1 MEPVDKTPT
10 TPDAKPHLEPRTDS
24 ITPIQTDANLS
35 GEKKHIHPI
44 HLMEQKMLEKIEQEI
59 PEQILFDPR
68 SPCCSRT
75 PFLGPTPVKERSENN
90 FEEVEEERKEEEK

>member
-1 MEPVDKTPT
+1 MEQGNKTPT

-24 ITPIQTDANLS
+24 ITPVQDANLS

-44 HLMEQKMLEKIEQEI
+44 HLVDQQMLEKIEQEI

-75 PFLGPTPVKERSENN
+75 PFLGPTPVNERSETN
-90 FEEVEEERKEEEK
+90 FEEVEEEKNEEEK